1 MSTDRSTLPD
11 LVTGRLSSAVVSDIL
26 DDLGHRDHVLDPA
39 IRPLGDA
46 SVIAGWA
53 NPVLVSEVDEI
64 PAERYVGEIAAL
76 DDIAPDDMVLICAG
90 GSIRAACWGDL
101 FSTAARLR
109 GACGTL
115 IDGYC
120 RDAQAINPPCGAAGC
135 CLWTSTVGSR

>member
-1 MSTDRSTLPD
+1 M
-11 LVTGRLSSAVVSDIL
+11 
-26 DDLGHRDHVLDPA
+26 
-39 IRPLGDA
+39 
-46 SVIAGWA
+46 IAGWA